1 MKLTYQ
7 VVAGKYDGHYRNIK
21 YLNGFNTLEEAFTDV
36 SHKNLH
42 ACPFCEIEVH
52 GVGPDHKF
60 VIDCTN
66 PVYVKR
72 LKG

>member
-7 VVAGKYDGHYRNIK
+7 VVAGKYDGHDRNTK
-21 YLNGFNTLEEAFTDV
+21 YVWGFNTLEEAFDDV
-36 SHKNLH
+36 ANKNLYTY
-42 ACPFCEIEVH
+42 PFCEIEVH

-60 VIDCTN
+60 IIDCTN